1 MIAGHF
7 GFAAAVK
14 SRAPQVPLW
23 ALMLAC
29 QWMDVA
35 FIPLF
40 VAGVERMVPADPGK
54 APGAYGNAIIYA
66 DDTHSLLGALALSII
81 FGIAFGYFWGRRAG
95 LILGGMVFSHWVL
108 DLITHR
114 QDLPFLP
121 GNYGGFPRMGF
132 GLWEWPAV
140 TAALEA
146 AIVLTGAGLYWGAA
160 RKVAAEAGGSE
171 RRANVAGALV
181 LAFGLLTL
189 GLNMAGM

>member
-14 SRAPQVPLW
+14 SRAPSVPLW

-40 VAGVERMVPADPGK
+40 VAGVERMVPANP
-54 APGAYGNAIIYA
+54 AAPPGAYGNAIIYA
-66 DDTHSLLGALALSII
+66 DDTHSLLGAVALSII
-81 FGIAFGYFWGRRAG
+81 FGIAFGLPWGRRAG
-95 LILGGMVFSHWVL
+95 LILGGMVLSHWVL

-114 QDLPFLP
+114 QDLPLLP
-121 GNYGGFPRMGF
+121 GNYGSFPRMGF
-132 GLWEWPAV
+132 GLWQWPAA

-146 AIVLTGAGLYWGAA
+146 AIVLAGAWLYWSAA
-160 RKVAAEAGGSE
+160 RKVAATGGGSE

-189 GLNMAGM
+189 GLNVAGM